1 MADAN
6 LSPMTDC
13 QVIQK
18 LQVPETMDLPEV
30 IPETESKP
38 ETVDTANDASDKEN
52 EPEILEKESTIHPAI
67 YAAEPESKQNHPVA
81 TQNTKS
87 VTADEN
93 YKTGA
98 AFLSPTAFP
107 SNKSILVSSALP
119 QNLFRAPLLFAAP
132 IPLSCRTSA
141 FVFLLHYKQQQ

>member
-6 LSPMTDC
+6 LSPVTDC

-52 EPEILEKESTIHPAI
+52 ELEILEKESTIHPAI

-107 SNKSILVSSALP
+107 SNKKYFGIFCPPAESISSTASFCCADTSVLPNVSICVPSSL
-119 QNLFRAPLLFAAP
+119 
-132 IPLSCRTSA
+132 
-141 FVFLLHYKQQQ
+141 